1 MDEHMRIDIIFDT
14 ICPWC
19 YVGKRR
25 LEKALAQR
33 PLARPEIRWRPFL
46 LNPDMPPRGVDRKSY
61 LEGKFGG
68 PYRVKQMY
76 AAVAAAG
83 DSEGINFDFERIGKT
98 PDSLPSHKL
107 IRLAASMGCA
117 GQAVEAL
124 FSAYFTQGVD
134 IGEESELIRI
144 GLQLGLE
151 RSDIGRTLTNEEDG
165 NKILA
170 ENGRSHRLG
179 INGVPSYVF
188 NDSYALAGAQES
200 DIFLRLIDLA
210 RENEALSPVS

>member
-1 MDEHMRIDIIFDT
+1 MRIDIIFDT

-33 PLARPEIRWRPFL
+33 PLVRPEIRWRPFL
-46 LNPDMPPRGVDRKSY
+46 LNPDMPPRGIDRKTY

-83 DSEGINFDFERIGKT
+83 EQEGISFDFEQIART
-98 PDSLPSHKL
+98 PDSLPSHRL

-117 GQAVEAL
+117 GLAVETL

-134 IGEESELIRI
+134 IGDESELLRI
-144 GLQLGLE
+144 GMELGLA
-151 RSDIGRTLTNEEDG
+151 RAAIGRALHDEEDT
-165 NKILA
+165 NKILS

-188 NDSYALAGAQES
+188 NDNYALAGAQES

-210 RENEALSPVS
+210 RENEAQAPVS

>member
-1 MDEHMRIDIIFDT
+1 MRIDVIFDT

-33 PLARPEIRWRPFL
+33 PLVRPEIRWRPFL
-46 LNPDMPPRGVDRKSY
+46 LNPEMPAKGIDRKTY

-68 PYRVKQMY
+68 PYRVRQMF

-83 DSEGINFDFERIGKT
+83 VAEGISFDFEAIAKT
-98 PDSLPSHKL
+98 PDSLPSHRL

-117 GQAVEAL
+117 EPAVESV
-124 FSAYFTQGVD
+124 FSAYFTRGVD
-134 IGEESELIRI
+134 IGDEAELKIIGKNLGLREADMTLAFGESESGQIA
-144 GLQLGLE
+144 
-151 RSDIGRTLTNEEDG
+151 S
-165 NKILA
+165 
-170 ENGRSHRLG
+170 ENARAHRLG
-179 INGVPSYVF
+179 INGVPSFVF
-188 NDSYALAGAQES
+188 NETYALAGAQES

-210 RENEALSPVS
+210 RESESQALLS

>member
-1 MDEHMRIDIIFDT
+1 MRIDVIFDT

-25 LEKALAQR
+25 LERALAQR
-33 PLARPEIRWRPFL
+33 PLVRPEIRWRPFL
-46 LNPDMPPRGVDRKSY
+46 LNPDMPPRGIDRKTY
-61 LEGKFGG
+61 LESKFGG

-83 DSEGINFDFERIGKT
+83 ASEGIPFSFETIVRT
-98 PDSLPSHKL
+98 PDSLPSHRL
-107 IRLAASMGCA
+107 IRLAARMGQ
-117 GQAVEAL
+117 GKEAVEAI
-124 FSAYFTQGVD
+124 FSAYFTQGQD
-134 IGEESELIRI
+134 IGEEATLQDI
-144 GLQLGLE
+144 GRRLGLE
-151 RSDIGRTLTNEEDG
+151 AEDIQAA
-165 NKILA
+165 LA
-170 ENGRSHRLG
+170 DTDDSSQIFSENTRAHRLG

-210 RENEALSPVS
+210 RETEAQAPVS